1 MDKKIRHQILD
12 ISIKIYIS
20 KQNLPRQIAP
30 QSSYKFK
37 FKCIQQKF
45 WKIKFLRNFK
55 WGRFEPF

>member
-55 WGRFEPF
+55 